1 MLFFSNPKRG
11 KGRARNRRRAVARRR
26 GKRRSARVRSTGGS
40 MARKSRKRRAST
52 GRRRR
57 RRSGAKAPS
66 VALRRRGVTVY
77 RSNPRRRRRSYRS
90 NPGGSGIVSTLKQG
104 VKDGA
109 VVLVS
114 QIAARKAINVA
125 SAFNPIKGVA
135 GSAITGLGV
144 PVILTIAARKIAPAQ
159 ARLVSAAAFA
169 EGMRGILASTP
180 VGPFLAGFSAGT
192 GYLDGVDDVDGS
204 LEAWPSVPQ
213 IGAYPT
219 LGDEAEYVQ

>member
-77 RSNPRRRRRSYRS
+77 RSNPRRRRRSYRG
-90 NPGGSGIVSTLKQG
+90 NPGGGIVATLKQG

-114 QIAARKAINVA
+114 QVAARKAINVA
-125 SAFNPIKGVA
+125 SALNPIKGVA
-135 GSAITGLGV
+135 GAAVTGLGV
-144 PVILTIAARKIAPAQ
+144 PVILTIAARKLVPAQ

-169 EGMRGILASTP
+169 EGMRGILATTP
-180 VGPFLAGFSAGT
+180 VGPFLAGFSSQT
-192 GYLDGVDDVDGS
+192 GYLDGVDDADGS

-219 LGDEAEYVQ
+219 LGDDAEYVQ